1 MSATPTQ
8 PRSPGI
14 PCPKCNFFIEMSIYS
29 LLSQSEFKC
38 PGCLLT
44 LNMDRNASKSA
55 LELLQKVNVQKEN
68 IEKHKKFNL

>member
-1 MSATPTQ
+1 MSVVPKQ

-44 LNMDRNASKSA
+44 LNMDRGASRPA
-55 LELLQKVNVQKEN
+55 LELLQKINVQKEN
-68 IEKHKKFNL
+68 IEKHKKFDL